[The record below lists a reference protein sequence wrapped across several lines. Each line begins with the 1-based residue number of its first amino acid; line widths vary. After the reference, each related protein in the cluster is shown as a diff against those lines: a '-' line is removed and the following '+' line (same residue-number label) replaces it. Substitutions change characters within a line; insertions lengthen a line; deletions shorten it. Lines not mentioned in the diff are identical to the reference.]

1 MALTEVKRISGNLQ
15 VNDVNV
21 YVNFELSNTTTPNT
35 ISYYFTYNNINV
47 SGMYPTSY
55 SVNDG
60 MIDNEI
66 LQDIFDVLEEV
77 KNDYTK
83 FIE

>member
-21 YVNFELSNTTTPNT
+21 FVNFELSNTTTPST
-35 ISYYFTYNNINV
+35 ISYYFTYNNVNV
-47 SGMYPTSY
+47 SGIYPSSY

-60 MIDNEI
+60 IIDNEI
-66 LQDIFDVLEEV
+66 LQDVFDVLEEV